1 MGDPI
6 STTDLY
12 EGTYYLL
19 SGCEL
24 VAIEALRVNGAIT
37 CRLSFEGECL
47 QRLQLEYFNGKA
59 QVALFEF
66 RRAFGQINALVHSAK
81 KRARGQLRQERSA
94 EGGAS

>member
-24 VAIEALRVNGAIT
+24 VAIEALRVNGSIT
-37 CRLSFEGECL
+37 CRLSFDGECL

-66 RRAFGQINALVHSAK
+66 RRAFGQINALVHLS
-81 KRARGQLRQERSA
+81 LIHI
-94 EGGAS
+94 